1 MMNRLENSRRAGNR
15 DAARNAKRP
24 APKGPRR
31 MYIAGALGAL
41 VLVAVAVAVAGLDGV
56 TKFAPGGAANARA
69 PARVVIGAPAPD
81 IRFST
86 LDGKQRR
93 LSEFRGRA
101 VMLWFYATW
110 CPTCV
115 VGTAAVVGNF
125 DRLKGLQII
134 QLRLYENLGY
144 PGPSVA
150 EFARRYAGP
159 TLGSPDWLWGEASRE
174 ASFTYDPRGVPDIY
188 FLIGKDGIVR
198 AIEPAPHVTMDK
210 ILAFVQGLS

>member
-1 MMNRLENSRRAGNR
+1 MTRLENTRRAGNR
-15 DAARNAKRP
+15 DAARNTRRP

-31 MYIAGALGAL
+31 IYIAGALAAL
-41 VLVAVAVAVAGLDGV
+41 VLVAVAVAGLDAL
-56 TKFAPGGAANARA
+56 TNSAPGGGANAQA
-69 PARVVIGAPAPD
+69 QARVAVGAPAPD

-115 VGTAAVVGNF
+115 VGTGAVVRNL

-134 QLRLYENLGY
+134 QLRLYDNLGF
-144 PGPSVA
+144 PGPSVV

-174 ASFTYDPRGVPDIY
+174 VSFTYDPRGYPVIY

-198 AIEPAPHVTMDK
+198 AIEPAPHVTMDR
-210 ILAFVQGLS
+210 ILAFVQGVS

>member
-1 MMNRLENSRRAGNR
+1 MMNRRKNTRRAGNQ
-15 DAARNAKRP
+15 DAARNTKRP

-31 MYIAGALGAL
+31 MYIAGALAAL
-41 VLVAVAVAVAGLDGV
+41 VLLAVAVAGLDGV
-56 TKFAPGGAANARA
+56 TNSAPRGAAQAL
-69 PARVVIGAPAPD
+69 ARVAVGAPAPD

-93 LSEFRGRA
+93 LSEFRGRP

-115 VGTAAVVGNF
+115 VGTGAVVRNL

-134 QLRLYENLGY
+134 QLRLYDNLGY
-144 PGPSVA
+144 PGPSVV

-174 ASFTYDPRGVPDIY
+174 ASFTYDPRGYPDIY

-198 AIEPAPHVTMDK
+198 AIEPAPHVTMDR
-210 ILAFVQGLS
+210 ILAFVRGVS

>member
-1 MMNRLENSRRAGNR
+1 MMNRRKNTRRAGNQ
-15 DAARNAKRP
+15 DAARNTQRP

-31 MYIAGALGAL
+31 VYIAGALAAL

-56 TKFAPGGAANARA
+56 TKSAPGGAANARA
-69 PARVVIGAPAPD
+69 PARVAVGAPAPD
-81 IRFST
+81 FRFST

-93 LSEFRGRA
+93 LSEFRGRP

-115 VGTAAVVGNF
+115 VGTGAVVRNL

-134 QLRLYENLGY
+134 QLRLYDNLGY

-174 ASFTYDPRGVPDIY
+174 ASFTYDPRGYPDIY

-198 AIEPAPHVTMDK
+198 AIEPAPHVTMDR
-210 ILAFVQGLS
+210 ILAFVQGVS